1 MSLHRSIPDSR
12 IPLPLKQ
19 PLVFGNREQIK
30 ALNDMETDINLMETE
45 QAKIANKELKYF
57 DVKIEYGGTQ
67 DVRILAIDA
76 DDAKEKAK
84 EEADYDKADMEIDFV
99 SAREVKND

>member
-30 ALNDMETDINLMETE
+30 ALNDVETDINLMETE

-67 DVRILAIDA
+67 DVRILAVNA

-84 EEADYDKADMEIDFV
+84 EETDYDKADMEIDFV
-99 SAREVKND
+99 SAREVKR

>member
-1 MSLHRSIPDSR
+1 
-12 IPLPLKQ
+12 
-19 PLVFGNREQIK
+19 
-30 ALNDMETDINLMETE
+30 METDINLMETE

-67 DVRILAIDA
+67 NVRILAVNE

-99 SAREVKND
+99 SAREVKR

>member
-1 MSLHRSIPDSR
+1 MPLHRSIPDSR

-67 DVRILAIDA
+67 DVRILAVNE

-84 EEADYDKADMEIDFV
+84 EEADYDKADMEIDCV

>member
-1 MSLHRSIPDSR
+1 MPLHRLIPDSR

-19 PLVFGNREQIK
+19 PLVFGNQKQIK

-67 DVRILAIDA
+67 NVRILAVNE

-99 SAREVKND
+99 SAREVKR